1 MADPASAV
9 DNDAVGDPR
18 LPQTTRWN
26 WRSSQEIRLGD
37 QERIRGLFERA
48 THLAL
53 PPKKMKFLFRRYLE
67 YERGHGDAGRV
78 EHVKQAARDYVEAN
92 LAEA

>member
-1 MADPASAV
+1 M
-9 DNDAVGDPR
+9 
-18 LPQTTRWN
+18 L
-26 WRSSQEIRLGD
+26 QEIRLGD

-67 YERGHGDAGRV
+67 YEKAHGNAAHV